1 MKQSGAFCIPS
12 KPSEIPRTVNSDC
25 DVSDSTRRWGN
36 REAPVEQMVCRSQL
50 LWQHQADDASCQNA
64 RCCRICPFLQSSAF
78 QISPQPFP
86 PLTSQT
92 VFDQRKRRNEKCS
105 PGQFISNLPKPKP
118 FLSSL
123 KWHQIKSFML
133 TWTWLMAYSS
143 CCSLYHSVK
152 SKPSISH
159 LFTVNNTDS
168 SHLPPLN
175 MQNTDDNG
183 LFCCDEYSPVN
194 VHNALFVVGADLEA
208 ALLHK
213 SSQFPCPS
221 VLEEGTIGLRDN
233 LGKLYITG
241 HRAETF
247 RHQRL
252 HNASSELLDGLP
264 LWPSR
269 KWRETWGGFY
279 RPALKDSKFLLWI
292 VACEKTSCGSLT
304 VWK

>member
-12 KPSEIPRTVNSDC
+12 KLSEIPRTVNSDC

-36 REAPVEQMVCRSQL
+36 RKEPVEQMVCRSQV
-50 LWQHQADDASCQNA
+50 LWEHQADDASCQKA
-64 RCCRICPFLQSSAF
+64 RCCRICPFLQSSAS
-78 QISPQPFP
+78 QDSPQPFP
-86 PLTSQT
+86 PLTSQI
-92 VFDQRKRRNEKCS
+92 VFGQRKRKNEKCS

-133 TWTWLMAYSS
+133 A
-143 CCSLYHSVK
+143 
-152 SKPSISH
+152 SISH
-159 LFTVNNTDS
+159 LFTVNNTDG
-168 SHLPPLN
+168 SHVPPVN

-194 VHNALFVVGADLEA
+194 VHDALFVVGTDLEA

-213 SSQFPCPS
+213 SSQFPRPS
-221 VLEEGTIGLRDN
+221 VLEEGTIGLQDN
-233 LGKLYITG
+233 LGKLYIAG
-241 HRAETF
+241 HCAETF

-269 KWRETWGGFY
+269 KWRETRGSFY